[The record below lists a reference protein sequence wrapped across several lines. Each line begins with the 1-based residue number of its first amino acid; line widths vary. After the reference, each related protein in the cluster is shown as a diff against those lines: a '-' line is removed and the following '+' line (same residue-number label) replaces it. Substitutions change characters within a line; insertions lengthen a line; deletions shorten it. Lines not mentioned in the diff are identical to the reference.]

1 MSESLINWG
10 KEIETATLPR
20 WEELPD
26 IYITSAEKKIGG
38 EEILK
43 FVEKTNNY
51 LLKNKIKFQ

>member
-1 MSESLINWG
+1 
-10 KEIETATLPR
+10 
-20 WEELPD
+20 LPD

-51 LLKNKIKFQ
+51 LVKNKIKF